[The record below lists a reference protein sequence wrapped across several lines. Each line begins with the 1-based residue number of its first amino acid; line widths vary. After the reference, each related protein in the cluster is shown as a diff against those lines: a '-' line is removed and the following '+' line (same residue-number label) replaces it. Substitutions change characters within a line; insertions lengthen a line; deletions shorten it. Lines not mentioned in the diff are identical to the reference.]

1 MDSARPDPAQSRAF
15 VVLPA
20 PLGAMPAHQL
30 HWLEELY
37 QRAYIFARAATRD
50 AERKRQIIFPQAD
63 SRN

>member
-1 MDSARPDPAQSRAF
+1 MSPAIPDPAQCRSF

-20 PLGAMPAHQL
+20 PAEAIPAHQFQR
-30 HWLEELY
+30 LEELY
-37 QRAYIFARAATRD
+37 HRAYIFARAATRD